1 MGQKIEGNVFVEESE
16 IIDCKGLFKKVE
28 RAIDWIQEN
37 PFGFSQRAVEF
48 DRVIDRLNLWMG
60 YSGLDQGWYRDVVS
74 LKKKTSSLDVKKL
87 PSLRE
92 LAGVSGEDEGSYES
106 RQGVQHYVEKSVEE
120 LGGRINDNSWHF
132 STRGLKSANA
142 LASELLILSYGFD
155 LGRQVSL
162 GREGV
167 ARTFVLAFKEV
178 LCSSP
183 EEPDLLRDIRPKM
196 RMEAVTFPEKLQL
209 SLKGKKA

>member
-37 PFGFSQRAVEF
+37 PDGFAQRAVEF
-48 DRVIDRLNLWMG
+48 DRVIDSLNLWMG
-60 YSGLDQGWYRDVVS
+60 YSKLDQSWYRDVVS

-106 RQGVQHYVEKSVEE
+106 RQGVQHYVEKSFEE
-120 LGGRINDNSWHF
+120 LGGRINDKSWHF
-132 STRGLKSANA
+132 STRGLESANA
-142 LASELLILSYGFD
+142 LVSDLLILSYGFD
-155 LGRQVSL
+155 LGRQISL
-162 GREGV
+162 GREDFS
-167 ARTFVLAFKEV
+167 RTFVLSFKEV
-178 LCSSP
+178 LYSRHKES
-183 EEPDLLRDIRPKM
+183 DLLRDIWSKM
-196 RMEAVTFPEKLQL
+196 RLEAVTYPEKLQL
-209 SLKGKKA
+209 SLKGKNA